1 MMCKAVLVDDE
12 IDSLYGMEHAIKL
25 IGGIEILA
33 KESVPEKAVDSI
45 IKLKP
50 DLLFLDVEM
59 PRLSGF
65 DVLEQVNKSKVFPN
79 VIFVTGYNQY
89 AIKAIKK
96 QALDYLLKPVDL
108 DELKGAI
115 DRFVMVKGLNGST
128 VKNNTEIYLKDLTGR
143 ERDVLHLVL
152 QGKSSKDIA
161 TVLFVSKSTVDSHR
175 KNILE
180 KTGMKTIRELVAF
193 ITGNLV

>member
-1 MMCKAVLVDDE
+1 MYKAVLVDDE
-12 IDSLYGMEHAIKL
+12 KDSLFGMEHAIKL
-25 IGGIEILA
+25 VGGVEILA
-33 KESVPEKAVDSI
+33 KESVPEKAVELI

-65 DVLEQVNKSKVFPN
+65 DVLERVNESKVFPN

-108 DELKGAI
+108 DELKESI
-115 DRFVMVKGLNGST
+115 FRFESVKGINGNA
-128 VKNNTEIYLKDLTGR
+128 VKSNSEIYLKDLSDR

-161 TVLFVSKSTVDSHR
+161 EELFISKSTVDSHR
-175 KNILE
+175 RNILE
-180 KTGMKTIRELVAF
+180 KTGMKSIRELVAF
-193 ITGNLV
+193 LTGNLVY

>member
-1 MMCKAVLVDDE
+1 MYKAVLVDDE
-12 IDSLYGMEHAIKL
+12 LESLNRLEHAIGL

-33 KESVPEKAVDSI
+33 KESIPEKAVESI
-45 IKLKP
+45 IRAKP

-65 DVLEQVNKSKVFPN
+65 NVLDKVHAGKVFPN

-108 DELKGAI
+108 DELKDAI
-115 DRFVMVKGLNGST
+115 ARFESVIGVTKGVL
-128 VKNNTEIYLKDLTGR
+128 KNNKEIYLKDLTNR
-143 ERDVLHLVL
+143 ERDVLHLIL
-152 QGKSSKDIA
+152 QGKSSKEIA
-161 TVLFVSKSTVDSHR
+161 ELLFVSKSTVDSHR
-175 KNILE
+175 KNILD
-180 KTGMKTIRELVAF
+180 KTGIKTIRELVAF
-193 ITGNLV
+193 LTGNLVF